1 MNEAAGMVRPATFV
15 VPTPLRVRRDG
26 ESKRVR
32 VTCANPRILHVSPV
46 ATATHADL
54 PPTPRVVSNKTRTL
68 AKNAGRPEGIA
79 HIVLICG
86 FETFNRRV
94 YTAAADAIASS
105 GITVTVL
112 TDADLMPFVRNTSE
126 AVEMDA
132 ILASAS
138 AVLCSLLFDYDL
150 VQWLIPRLPTEAPI
164 FVFESALEL
173 MAYNR
178 VGSFSLPSKDSA
190 SSESSSA
197 SMPASVKSIL
207 QKLGLLAKEE
217 DKLAGYLALL
227 NSASTVLKLIPGDRA
242 RDLRHWLVVYSYWN
256 ASGSANVS
264 SMLYYIVRNVLNK
277 LPPAGEAPI
286 VQTPSIGLLHPM
298 RTSFFENPAE
308 YVQWYFRMFPKRRE
322 WPRVAV
328 LLYRK
333 HVISGLKYIPRLIQL
348 LEDREIVPLP
358 VFISGVEAHIILRD
372 YLTSPHKENA
382 RSVGERIFGSFRR
395 GKLASVD
402 AVISTIG

>member
-1 MNEAAGMVRPATFV
+1 MRGQGLYVWKKRFEGVCETHTGVRK
-15 VPTPLRVRRDG
+15 PT
-26 ESKRVR
+26 
-32 VTCANPRILHVSPV
+32 V
-46 ATATHADL
+46 ATAARVD
-54 PPTPRVVSNKTRTL
+54 PPSISRDIGNKSQPQSP
-68 AKNAGRPEGIA
+68 NAGRSDGIA
-79 HIVLICG
+79 HVVLICG

-94 YTAAADAIASS
+94 YTAAAEAVSS
-105 GITVTVL
+105 TGINVTVL
-112 TDADLMPFVRNTSE
+112 TDADLMPLVRNPLKTGDIDE
-126 AVEMDA
+126 

-150 VQWLIPRLPTEAPI
+150 VQWLAPRLPTDAPV

-178 VGSFSLPSKDSA
+178 VGSFSLPSKDST
-190 SSESSSA
+190 SSEASSA
-197 SMPASVKSIL
+197 SMPAPVKTIL

-227 NSASTVLKLIPGDRA
+227 NSASTVLKLVPGDRA

-264 SMLYYIVRNVLNK
+264 SMLYYIVRNVLEK
-277 LPPAGEAPI
+277 LPPAEEAPI

-308 YVQWYFRMFPKRRE
+308 YVQWYFRKFPKRRD

-333 HVISGLKYIPRLIQL
+333 HVISGLKYIPRLIRL
-348 LEDREIVPLP
+348 LEDRGIVPLP
-358 VFISGVEAHIILRD
+358 VFISGVEAHIVLRD
-372 YLTSPHKENA
+372 YLTSHHKENS
-382 RSVGERIFGSFRR
+382 RSIGERVFGSFRR

-402 AVISTIG
+402 AVVSTIG